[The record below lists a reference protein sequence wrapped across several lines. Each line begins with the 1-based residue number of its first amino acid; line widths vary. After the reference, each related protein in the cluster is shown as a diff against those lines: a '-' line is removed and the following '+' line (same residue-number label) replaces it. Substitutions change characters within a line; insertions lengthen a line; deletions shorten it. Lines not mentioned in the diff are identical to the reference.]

1 MNLHAVPSSWLLIN
15 QTLEDQCLNN
25 WASIGRVVFPAHREQ
40 GPDAQKPVFLRSRT
54 ASADGSSQSF
64 QPLLRGGGERIQ
76 TVPQRFVAKT
86 YSWELSF
93 DLSRAFS
100 ASLWGQTPSTPYPP
114 PPSFRPAPNPLQCE
128 AYSPHSSWLDPGASA
143 WTSLQY
149 NIIVFDNIAVTKSFV
164 LLWVFCLFV
173 CLFLVFLGPHLR
185 IWKFPG

>member
-1 MNLHAVPSSWLLIN
+1 MAIMGFGGAPHVARGGPLPLGVKMNLHAVPSSWLLIN

-54 ASADGSSQSF
+54 ASADGWSQSF

-76 TVPQRFVAKT
+76 KVPQRFVAKT

-100 ASLWGQTPSTPYPP
+100 ASLWGQTPSTPCPP
-114 PPSFRPAPNPLQCE
+114 PHL
-128 AYSPHSSWLDPGASA
+128 LDQLLTHCSVRLTA
-143 WTSLQY
+143 SLQLAGPWA
-149 NIIVFDNIAVTKSFV
+149 ISLDSTAVQYHCF
-164 LLWVFCLFV
+164 
-173 CLFLVFLGPHLR
+173 
-185 IWKFPG
+185 